1 MVSPKLVLAVLL
13 VFAGVGLAHAGGK
26 VDWSDYLEPAG
37 SRPMQ
42 IKHESATPTPAADDD
57 GAARKAAPT
66 TVASKG
72 GKAKA
77 AAKTK
82 GKAKAGKSKAKA
94 RKRR

>member
-13 VFAGVGLAHAGGK
+13 VFAGVGLAHAEGR

-42 IKHESATPTPAADDD
+42 IKHESRSPAPAADDD

-66 TVASKG
+66 KIASK

-77 AAKTK
+77 PAKAK
-82 GKAKAGKSKAKA
+82 GKAKAGKAKAKA
-94 RKRR
+94 RRRR